1 MASLEKEAVEHLARL
16 ARLKFSEEDLAD
28 IRGDLEQILGY
39 VEELQALNT
48 DNILPTSHG
57 VELQGKFR
65 EDIRGE
71 GLSRDTAL
79 EQAPESLGEGFG
91 VPKVIDA

>member
-16 ARLKFSEEDLAD
+16 ARLRFSEDDLLA

-39 VEELQALNT
+39 VEELQSLNT
-48 DNILPTSHG
+48 DNVLPTSHG
-57 VELQGKFR
+57 VELGDKFR
-65 EDIRGE
+65 KDIRGE
-71 GLSRDTAL
+71 GLSRDKAL
-79 EQAPESLGEGFG
+79 EQAPENLGEGFG

>member
-16 ARLKFSEEDLAD
+16 ARLQFSDDDLMA

-39 VEELQALNT
+39 VDELQSLNT
-48 DNILPTSHG
+48 DNVIPTSHG
-57 VELQGKFR
+57 VELRGKFR
-65 EDIRGE
+65 KDVRGN
-71 GLSRDTAL
+71 GLSREIAL
-79 EQAPESLGEGFG
+79 DEAPENLGEGFG